1 MKVNKLMQTTM
12 EISTKKGEK
21 KASFLLTIERRYQTV
36 MQNKIC

>member
-21 KASFLLTIERRYQTV
+21 KGIFSSYYRKKVPNSYA
-36 MQNKIC
+36 K